1 MKKIYEKLTMVFF
14 MIGLILLV
22 SAAGNIE
29 LDYTKTGVLCMI
41 FGIISMMLCLV
52 CQQKQNI
59 IDSKKYEST
68 YKYYMKNTKQ

>member
-1 MKKIYEKLTMVFF
+1 MVFF
-14 MIGLILLV
+14 MVGLILLV

-29 LDYTKTGVLCMI
+29 LDYWKTGLLCMA
-41 FGIISMMLCLV
+41 FGMVSIILCLI

>member
-14 MIGLILLV
+14 MVGLILLV

-41 FGIISMMLCLV
+41 FGVISMMLCLV
-52 CQQKQNI
+52 CQQKQNS
-59 IDSKKYEST
+59 IDSKKYKST